1 MSDQKISIFN
11 FDNYLDFLKVVAQP
25 KEAAESSKLTLEDW
39 AKKLGYRSPSS
50 LSMVLKGQ
58 RLPSQDMLQA
68 ISEDLQLNQFEVQYL
83 ELLVKLEKQKRRN
96 KDITKTLE
104 KIYALNT
111 QKQNSFYVSHAH
123 FSYISDWYHFAIK
136 QLVSSPNFQEDAD
149 WISKRLRKKV
159 SPAKVKEAI
168 DNLIKLGV
176 LYRDTNNKLAST
188 GKGIEV
194 PNADVASAALRNHH
208 KGMIQRALE
217 SIDEQNINERYLNAI
232 TLQVD
237 PEQQAQAKEFIT
249 QFLRE
254 FAKQFSANS
263 SNQVNQLNVQFFQ
276 HTNKEDQE
284 PEA

>member
-11 FDNYLDFLKVVAQP
+11 FDNYLDFLKVAAQP
-25 KEAAESSKLTLEDW
+25 KDSAQSSKLTLEDW
-39 AKKLGYRSPSS
+39 AKRLGYRSPSS

-68 ISEDLQLNQFEVQYL
+68 ISDDLNLNHFEIQYL

-111 QKQNSFYVSHAH
+111 KTQNSFYVSHAH

-136 QLVSSPNFQEDAD
+136 QLVSSKNFQEDAD

-168 DNLIKLGV
+168 DNLIQLGV
-176 LYRDTNNKLAST
+176 IYRDSSNKLVST

-208 KGMIQRALE
+208 KGMIARSLE
-217 SIDEQNINERYLNAI
+217 SIDEQDISERYLNSI
-232 TLQVD
+232 TFQID
-237 PEQQAQAKEFIT
+237 PEQKAPAKEFIT

-263 SNQVNQLNVQFFQ
+263 SNEVYQLNVQFFQ
-276 HTNKEDQE
+276 HTNNEDQE

>member
-1 MSDQKISIFN
+1 MSNQNISIFN

-25 KEAAESSKLTLEDW
+25 KDSADDQKLTLETW
-39 AKKLGYRSPSS
+39 AKRLGYRSPSS

-58 RLPSQDMLQA
+58 RLPSQEMLQA
-68 ISEDLQLNQFEVQYL
+68 LSDDLNLNQFEIQYL

-104 KIYALNT
+104 KIYSLNT

-136 QLVSSPNFQEDAD
+136 QLASSPDFREDAE

-168 DNLIKLGV
+168 DNLVKLGA
-176 LYRDTNNKLAST
+176 LYRDTQSKLSST

-208 KGMIQRALE
+208 KGMIHRALE
-217 SIDEQNINERYLNAI
+217 SIDEQDIHERYLNAI
-232 TLQVD
+232 TLKID
-237 PEQQAQAKEFIT
+237 PENKTQAKEFIT

-263 SNQVNQLNVQFFQ
+263 SKQVYQLNVQFFQ
-276 HTNKEDQE
+276 HTNNEGQE

>member
-68 ISEDLQLNQFEVQYL
+68 ISEDLQLNQFEIQYL

-176 LYRDTNNKLAST
+176 LYRDTNDNLKST

-217 SIDEQNINERYLNAI
+217 SIDEQSIDERYLNAI
-232 TLQVD
+232 TLQID
-237 PEQQAQAKEFIT
+237 PEQQARAKEFIT